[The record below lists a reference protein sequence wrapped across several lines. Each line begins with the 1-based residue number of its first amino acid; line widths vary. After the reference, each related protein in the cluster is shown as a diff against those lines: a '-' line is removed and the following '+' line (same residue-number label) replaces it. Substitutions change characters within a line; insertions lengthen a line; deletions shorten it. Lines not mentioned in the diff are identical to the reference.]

1 MLAELSLRGWNR
13 KHPAVSYPPMTWE
26 LAVVASVQLVR
37 HGWLKHA
44 IGVLLAFDCF
54 LRVGELVGLRK
65 SDVADRG
72 DVRVGSTHRR
82 MLIRLRQTK
91 TGVNQW
97 VEVESTEV
105 QWLIRHLVRSV
116 QVVKL
121 SYLGSQLIIL
131 GLDSRKFVPNLGYQ
145 LLMFL
150 IHFVMVVQ
158 LDGICR
164 VSSLRTS
171 Y

>member
-1 MLAELSLRGWNR
+1 M
-13 KHPAVSYPPMTWE
+13 
-26 LAVVASVQLVR
+26 QLVR

-97 VEVESTEV
+97 VEGESTEV

-131 GLDSRKFVPNLGYQ
+131 GLDSRKFVPNLDYQ